1 MILNENLSL
10 ILIIFIFSISIYLIK
25 NPFII
30 DHFNICELNNKD
42 EQTCNNTI
50 LCGWNNNKCDYKY
63 KISEFELPKLP
74 NLPKLV

>member
-10 ILIIFIFSISIYLIK
+10 IFIIFIFSISIYLIK
-25 NPFII
+25 NSSII

-42 EQTCNNTI
+42 KTTCNNTI

-63 KISEFELPKLP
+63 KIFEFELPKL
-74 NLPKLV
+74 V